1 MKRILLCCLFALSFA
16 APAAEDYYAPVKDS
30 GRLISKSLPPDLV
43 PYVSPRRVEL
53 DKGMVIVA
61 NSPGEFADFPARLQK
76 LLREKWGVT
85 CPVLEPKE
93 ALASGKALL
102 LTGGPFANDIARRLS
117 ILKLLAANPGG
128 YELRTIPDIF
138 GGGTGAIY
146 LGGTTVAAA
155 DAALAAFVKRF
166 PAKVSTVH
174 HFIDCP
180 GAKTSRAA
188 GEYVPWLTNYYAK
201 GGNNQMALTVLDGA
215 AADYLLTGDDAY
227 AAAFV
232 AMMQLIRE
240 NYFKAL
246 DFRRTSPHFQFHRF
260 PAAVDAVDES
270 PAFDDRAQLLAAEV
284 SRFISEEIMENGDM
298 KLPQLL
304 YNTQKRQYMTN
315 HPMMAMRAMYFNA
328 EFLQKRAGFKPAVY
342 WKQVAEY
349 GMDCVKDS
357 VFSPEDSLA
366 YQFHVL
372 EIFTY
377 YAYGSG
383 KFGRNFF
390 DTPAIR
396 DYMQYT
402 YSFVDPRGGTPGLG
416 DTYPVH
422 RGITVSGMMRM
433 IKSWTEL
440 LDSGE
445 SKFYYDR
452 LAKYQK
458 HYMPAESG
466 DLAAMPPDLATPGK
480 ESLGLQLF
488 PVRADKFEALKTDI
502 KYPRPALDKAI
513 FRSGWNPASDE
524 YLFVT
529 GINGGPHGHYDA
541 NAIGAYVV
549 GQFDLLADRDYIRKF
564 PDDHNSISILRNGQS
579 TGWARTLKDP
589 KSFSQ
594 ILGRAKREDA
604 RGAAL
609 SLLLEEYNGCDWK
622 RHIAIETGDGLWVL
636 DELAARQDG
645 DYLFECRWRV
655 LGRPRAEG
663 RNWQF
668 DRITP
673 AGEKVF
679 EFAVAEGTGAK
690 TSVHSQFDDGS
701 NAREPGY
708 FGAYAETGGS
718 NTAVL
723 SQRHAGRLKPG
734 GKVFFLNRLN
744 AGKPA
749 PVDRLGESL
758 WRTGAGKS
766 AGLIGTGKLR
776 LGNFELDA
784 DFFKLDRRGLLAT
797 GVKRLTDFTGAPLP
811 GGDREA
817 TFAELKIEPAKLTNL
832 IAAQVA
838 GTAPAMPAKVE
849 AERLAPLK
857 LNGNITSLAADGDQV
872 LAGTDTGEFQVVG
885 ADGKIRL
892 QHQFKR
898 KVSAVA
904 PYPGA
909 AGAARY
915 LVGLLPATPAA
926 ILLPL
931 DGPTETG
938 TLVALDAG
946 GRELWRTDM
955 PFGNMHRALIRTIF
969 TANFEP
975 GKPPVIIAGT
985 TSWMFVSLDAADGKI
1000 RRRFPVL
1007 HPATFAAAADL
1018 DGDGADELGV
1028 GCEYYYLRIYDRNAE
1043 PLLTSSLEAP
1053 IALTFAAA
1061 DLDGKPN
1068 PEFYTGRSDG
1078 SLIQIVPGGK
1088 KKFELKE
1095 FNLGGPPAG
1104 CAVLNQSLLH
1114 VSTTGEVTR
1123 FNGSGVSTAG
1133 NLGAVVLAF
1142 AGDGGLLLAA
1152 DENGLIHRLGPD
1164 GKVTARYRYTFSP
1177 AATAPVRVAV
1187 SPSLGAVASGS
1198 ELYLIRP

>member
-1 MKRILLCCLFALSFA
+1 MKRMLLGCVFALAFA
-16 APAAEDYYAPVKDS
+16 APAADDYYTPVAGS
-30 GRLISKSLPPDLV
+30 ERLISKSLPPDLV

-61 NSPGEFADFPARLQK
+61 NSPGEFAAFPARLQK
-76 LLREKWGVT
+76 LLLDKWGVA
-85 CPVLEPKE
+85 CPVLEPGE

-117 ILKLLAANPGG
+117 ILKLLAANPDG

-138 GGGTGAIY
+138 GSGTGAIY
-146 LGGTTVAAA
+146 LGGTKVADA
-155 DAALAAFVKRF
+155 DAALEAFVKRF
-166 PAKVSTVH
+166 PAKVAAIP

-180 GAKTSRAA
+180 GTKPAKAP
-188 GEYVPWLTNYYAK
+188 GEYAPWLADYYAK
-201 GGNNQMALTVLDGA
+201 GGNNQMALTLLDGA
-215 AADYLLTGDDAY
+215 AADYLLTGNDAY
-227 AAAFV
+227 AADFV
-232 AMMQLIRE
+232 AMMRLLKD
-240 NYFKAL
+240 NYYKAL

-270 PAFDDRAQLLAAEV
+270 PVFDGSAQLLAAEV

-298 KLPQLL
+298 KLPQQL
-304 YNTQKRQYMTN
+304 YNTRKRQYMTN

-328 EFLQKRAGFKPAVY
+328 EFLHKRAGFKPADY
-342 WKQVAEY
+342 WRQVAEY
-349 GMDCVKDS
+349 GMDCVKDY

-402 YSFVDPRGGTPGLG
+402 YCFVDPRGGTPGLG

-422 RGITVSGMMRM
+422 RAISVSGMMRM

-440 LDSGE
+440 LDSNE

-452 LAKYQK
+452 LAKFQK
-458 HYMPAESG
+458 RNMPAESEG
-466 DLAAMPPDLATPGK
+466 LGEMPPDLPPPGK
-480 ESLGLQLF
+480 ESLGLRVF
-488 PVRADKFEALKTDI
+488 PVRPDKFEALKTDI

-513 FRSGWNPASDE
+513 FRSGWNPARDE

-541 NAIGAYVV
+541 NAIGAYVI
-549 GQFDLLADRDYIRKF
+549 GDFDLLADRDYIRKY
-564 PDDHNSISILRNGQS
+564 PDDHNSISILRNGKNTEWS
-579 TGWARTLKDP
+579 RTLGEA

-594 ILGRAKREDA
+594 ILGSAKRGDD

-609 SLLLEEYNGCDWK
+609 SLLLENYNGCDWK
-622 RHIAIETGDGLWVL
+622 RHIAIEAGDGLWVL
-636 DELAARQDG
+636 DELAAREDG
-645 DYLFECRWRV
+645 EYLFECRWRV

-663 RNWQF
+663 RDWQF

-673 AGEKVF
+673 KGEKVF
-679 EFAVAEGTGAK
+679 EFAVAEGTGAAA
-690 TSVHSQFDDGS
+690 SVHSQFDDGS

-708 FGAYAETGGS
+708 FGAYTATGGE

-723 SQRHAGRLKPG
+723 SQRHADRLTTG
-734 GKVFFLNRLN
+734 GKVFFLNRLS
-744 AGKPA
+744 AGKPV

-758 WRTGAGKS
+758 WRTGQGDHAVLVGS
-766 AGLIGTGKLR
+766 GKLK
-776 LGNFELDA
+776 LEKFELDA

-797 GVKRLTDFTGAPLP
+797 GLKSLTDFNGAPLA
-811 GGDREA
+811 GGDREIPL
-817 TFAELKIEPAKLTNL
+817 AELKTEPAKLAGL
-832 IAAQVA
+832 IAARSAQA
-838 GTAPAMPAKVE
+838 APAAPAEVE
-849 AERLAPLK
+849 ASPLK
-857 LNGNITSLAADGDQV
+857 PLPLPGRITALAADGDQI
-872 LAGTDTGEFQVVG
+872 LAGTDTGDFQVIG
-885 ADGKIRL
+885 GDGEIRL
-892 QHQFKR
+892 RHQFKR
-898 KVSAVA
+898 KISAVA

-915 LVGLLPATPAA
+915 LVGLQPASPPA

-931 DGPTETG
+931 DAPTETG
-938 TLVALDAG
+938 TLAALDG
-946 GRELWRTDM
+946 EGRELWRTDM
-955 PFGNMHRALIRTIF
+955 PFSNAHRALIRTIF

-985 TSWMFVSLDAADGKI
+985 TSWMYVSLDPADGKI
-1000 RRRFPVL
+1000 RHRFPVL
-1007 HPATFAAAADL
+1007 HPATLAAAADL
-1018 DGDGADELGV
+1018 NGDGVDELGL

-1043 PLLTSSLEAP
+1043 PLLTTSLEAP

-1061 DLDGKPN
+1061 DLDGKPG

-1078 SLIQIVPGGK
+1078 TLVQIVPGGK

-1104 CAVLNQSLLH
+1104 CAGVEKSLLH
-1114 VSTTGEVTR
+1114 VSNLGEVTR
-1123 FNGSGVSTAG
+1123 FDGTAVKTAG
-1133 NLGAVVLAF
+1133 NLGTSVAAF
-1142 AGDGGLLLAA
+1142 AGVPGLLLAA
-1152 DENGLIHRLGPD
+1152 GENGQIYHLGPD
-1164 GKVTARYRYTFSP
+1164 GKVLARYRYGFDP
-1177 AATAPVRVAV
+1177 AAHTPVRVAV
-1187 SPSLGAVASGS
+1187 SPSLGAVASGG
-1198 ELYLIRP
+1198 ELYLLKP

>member
-1 MKRILLCCLFALSFA
+1 MILCWVFALALA
-16 APAAEDYYAPVKDS
+16 APAAEDYCAPVKDS
-30 GRLISKSLPPDLV
+30 ERLISKSLPPGLV

-61 NSPGEFADFPARLQK
+61 NSPGEFAAFPAKAQK
-76 LLREKWGVT
+76 LLLAKWGVA
-85 CPVLEPKE
+85 CPVLKPKE
-93 ALASGKALL
+93 ALTSGKALL

-146 LGGTTVAAA
+146 LGGTTPAAA
-155 DAALAAFVKRF
+155 DDALAAFFKRF
-166 PAKVSTVH
+166 PAKSSAIS

-180 GAKTSRAA
+180 GAKVAKA
-188 GEYVPWLTNYYAK
+188 PADYVPWLTDYYLG

-227 AAAFV
+227 ATAFI
-232 AMMQLIRE
+232 AMMQLIKD

-260 PAAVDAVDES
+260 PAAVDAVDDS
-270 PAFDDRAQLLAAEV
+270 PVFDGRAQLLAAEV

-298 KLPQLL
+298 RQPQLL
-304 YNTQKRQYMTN
+304 YNTRQRQYMTN
-315 HPMMAMRAMYFNA
+315 HPMMAMRSMYFNA
-328 EFLQKRAGFKPAVY
+328 EFLRKRAGFKPAIY
-342 WKQVAEY
+342 WKTVAEY

-383 KFGRNFF
+383 KFGRDFF

-422 RGITVSGMMRM
+422 RGISVSGMMRM

-440 LDSGE
+440 LDSSE

-452 LAKYQK
+452 LAQFQK
-458 HYMPAESG
+458 RNMPAESG
-466 DLAAMPPDLATPGK
+466 DLATMPPNLKPPGK

-488 PVRADKFEALKTDI
+488 PVRPDKFEALKTDI

-541 NAIGAYVV
+541 NALGTYVI
-549 GQFDLLADRDYIRKF
+549 GQFDLLADRDYVRKF
-564 PDDHNSISILRNGQS
+564 PDDHNSIGILRNGKS
-579 TGWARTLKDP
+579 TAWSRTLDEP

-594 ILGRAKREDA
+594 ILGSAKRDDA

-609 SLLLEEYNGCDWK
+609 SLLLEDYNGCDWK
-622 RHIAIETGDGLWVL
+622 RHIAVESGDGLWVL
-636 DELAARQDG
+636 DELAAREDG

-655 LGRPRAEG
+655 LGKPRAED
-663 RNWQF
+663 RDWQF

-679 EFAVAEGTGAK
+679 EFAIAEGTGAK

-708 FGAYAETGGS
+708 FGAYKETGGA

-723 SQRHAGRLKPG
+723 SQRHASRLKSG
-734 GKVFFLNRLN
+734 GKVYFLNRLN
-744 AGKPA
+744 AGKA
-749 PVDRLGESL
+749 VPVDRLGESL
-758 WRTGAGKS
+758 WRTGAGDTTT
-766 AGLIGTGKLR
+766 LIGAGKLQ
-776 LGNFELDA
+776 LGAFELDA
-784 DFFKLDRRGLLAT
+784 DFFKLDRLGLLAT
-797 GVKRLTDFTGAPLP
+797 GVRRLTDFSGGPLP
-811 GGDREA
+811 GGDRIV
-817 TFAELKIEPAKLTNL
+817 TVAELKVEPAKLTNL
-832 IAAQVA
+832 IAAQA
-838 GTAPAMPAKVE
+838 ANTAPAMPAKVE
-849 AERLAPLK
+849 AEALASQK
-857 LNGNITSLAADGDQV
+857 LSGNITSLAADGDQV
-872 LAGTDTGEFQVVG
+872 LAGTDSGEFEVIG
-885 ADGKIRL
+885 ADGQIRL
-892 QHQFKR
+892 RHQFKR

-931 DGPTETG
+931 DGPSETG

-1000 RRRFPVL
+1000 RHRFPVL
-1007 HPATFAAAADL
+1007 HPATIAAAADL
-1018 DGDGADELGV
+1018 DGDGVDELGV

-1043 PLLTSSLEAP
+1043 PLLTSSLDAP

-1061 DLDGKPN
+1061 ELDGKPN

-1078 SLIQIVPGGK
+1078 TLVQIVPGGK
-1088 KKFELKE
+1088 KKFVLKE

-1114 VSTTGEVTR
+1114 VSTLGEVTG
-1123 FNGSGVSTAG
+1123 FDGSRVRTAG
-1133 NLGAVVLAF
+1133 NLGAPVAAF
-1142 AGDGGLLLAA
+1142 AGVGGLLLAA
-1152 DENGLIHRLGPD
+1152 DETGLIHRLGPD
-1164 GKVTARYRYTFSP
+1164 GKVTARYRYRFDP
-1177 AATAPVRVAV
+1177 AAITPVRVAV
-1187 SPSLGAVASGS
+1187 SPLLGAVASGN
-1198 ELYLIRP
+1198 ELYLIKP